1 MSLTLHVDEQRW
13 RANLAKVAGLAYV
26 PGRGGV
32 VPVAKGNGYGFGLAR
47 LAGEANTLRADGL
60 GVDTLAVG
68 TYDELDAVAD
78 FTGDAVVLNPWRPFA
93 HRVGDQLIHTVGRL
107 VDLEQVQGRVLLE
120 RMTSMKRHGFS
131 AAELKQAAD
140 LARERGLQVEGVS
153 IHLPL
158 GGGYAEAEQLVL
170 DAIAADVHQTIW
182 VSHLSAAELTRLREH
197 YADISFRPRIGTE
210 LWLGD
215 RGALSVSATVL
226 DVHPIKRGERFGY
239 RGRKAPRSG
248 WIVIASGG
256 TAHGIGLT
264 APAAISTAR
273 GRAAT
278 LAKGGLEASGRL
290 RSPYWLGDQ
299 QLLFAEPPHMQSSML
314 FLAGSGQPVAVSDA
328 LAARVRYT
336 TTSFDRISFD

>member
-13 RANLAKVAGLAYV
+13 RANAAAVFA
-26 PGRGGV
+26 RGGV
-32 VPVAKGNGYGFGLAR
+32 VPVAKGNGYGFGLSR
-47 LAGEANTLRADGL
+47 LAKQASALGAD
-60 GVDTLAVG
+60 TMAVG
-68 TYDELDAVAD
+68 TYAELDAVAN
-78 FTGDAVVLNPWRPFA
+78 FSGDLVVLNPWRPFA
-93 HRVGDQLIHTVGRL
+93 HHSPAVIEPDRVIHTVGRL

-120 RMTSMKRHGFS
+120 QLTSMKRHGFS
-131 AAELKQAAD
+131 ATELKQAAN
-140 LARERGLQVEGVS
+140 LARDRGLQVEGVS

-158 GGGYAEAEQLVL
+158 GGGYAEAERLVL
-170 DAIAADVHQTIW
+170 DAIAAGLHHTVW
-182 VSHLSAAELTRLREH
+182 VSHLSAAELTKLRERH
-197 YADISFRPRIGTE
+197 ADITFRPRIGTE

-239 RGRKAPRSG
+239 RGHKAPRSG

-314 FLAGSGQPVAVSDA
+314 FLADRGQPVAVGDT

>member
-239 RGRKAPRSG
+239 RGHKAPRSG

-256 TAHGIGLT
+256 TGHGIGLT
-264 APAAISTAR
+264 APAAISSAR
-273 GRAAT
+273 DRAAT
-278 LAKGGLEASGRL
+278 VAKGGLEASGRL

-314 FLAGSGQPVAVSDA
+314 FLADRGQPVAVGDT